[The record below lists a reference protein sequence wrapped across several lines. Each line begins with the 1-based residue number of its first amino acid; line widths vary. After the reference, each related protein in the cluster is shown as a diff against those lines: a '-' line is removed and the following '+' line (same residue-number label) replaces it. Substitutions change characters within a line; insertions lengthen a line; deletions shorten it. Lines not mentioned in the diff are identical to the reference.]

1 MRQASPG
8 DGGAGLAPMEQLLA
22 FVDWE
27 RKQHPDKLHTAE
39 WARDEIYRLH
49 NEIDSA
55 VKAERDRVC
64 DLFLTEPISFP
75 VGINTDADE
84 IDASIKSDRFKLMT
98 AVREGKRFKEVLSEI
113 DVGYQATSAGDFLA
127 GETSDD
133 ATLLAKARAVVIK
146 QQKASISLVQR
157 TLKIG
162 YNQAARMLE
171 DLEREGVVSRMTL
184 DGRTV
189 LVKGGAA

>member
-1 MRQASPG
+1 
-8 DGGAGLAPMEQLLA
+8 MEQLLA

-27 RKQHPDKLHTAE
+27 RKQNPGKLHTAE
-39 WARDEIYRLH
+39 WARDEIYRLN
-49 NEIDSA
+49 NEIDAA

-98 AVREGKRFKEVLSEI
+98 AVRLGKPFKEVWSEVLVH
-113 DVGYQATSAGDFLA
+113 DQATTAWDFLT
-127 GETSDD
+127 GETTDD

-162 YNQAARMLE
+162 YNQAARLLE
-171 DLEREGVVSRMTL
+171 DLEREGVVSRMTV
-184 DGRTV
+184 DGRNV
-189 LVKGGAA
+189 LVKGGAQ